1 MNNDL
6 FFELY
11 CAFYDFTPAIEEALR
26 DSVQNKTK
34 DTQTANSVGEDSEH
48 K

>member
-34 DTQTANSVGEDSEH
+34 DT
-48 K
+48 